1 MSIKIDPKKEPFIR
15 VGIILPEDQQKSFTI
30 KFGDSGD
37 YKFTPEL
44 QNKIASSLEFICR
57 GNLICTGTLVAKEF
71 QIEQKRK
78 EFDNNKPLTLG
89 PVTTGRGFHWEKQI
103 EVQLPGDLE
112 ITSRNGF
119 LMVVNTVPA
128 EQYLMCVATSEMS
141 SDCPRAFM
149 EAQTIAARSWLFAN
163 VEKKH
168 ADLEIDVCNDDCCQ
182 RYQGASGVNELS
194 KTVTTSTHGKVLVYN
209 NAICD
214 ARYSKSCG
222 GITEAGVNVWPQEDL
237 DYLVSIQ
244 DGEQAFCGPDFISD
258 SNLYKYLGS
267 VDEHQSYFRWNYKI
281 SQKEMIVHMNKI
293 HFLNGEVVIGI
304 ENEKR
309 GSSGRILFCD
319 IVYVDSNNQQQT
331 KHLESEYSI
340 RQTLSP
346 SFLFSSAFKMK
357 PQNIQKGVPGSF
369 SFEGKGWGH
378 GAGMCQIGAL
388 GMALNG
394 TSTESILTHYF
405 PKAKLTQVYSS

>member
-15 VGIILPEDQQKSFTI
+15 VGIVLPEDQQKSITI
-30 KFGDSGD
+30 YLGDFDD

-44 QNKIASSLEFICR
+44 QNNTASSLEFICR
-57 GNLICTGTLVAKEF
+57 GNLICAGISVGKEF
-71 QIEQKRK
+71 QIEQNRK

-103 EVQLPGDLE
+103 EAQLSGDLE

-119 LMVVNTVPA
+119 LKVVNTVPA

-141 SDCPRAFM
+141 SDCPSAFV

-168 ADLEIDVCNDDCCQ
+168 ADLGIDVCNDDCCQ
-182 RYQGASGVNELS
+182 RYQGIPGITDYAILAAKKSA
-194 KTVTTSTHGKVLVYN
+194 GKVLMYENEV
-209 NAICD
+209 CD

-222 GITEAGVNVWPQEDL
+222 GVTEAGVNVWPQEDL

-244 DGEQAFCGPDFISD
+244 DGEPAYCGPDFISD

-267 VDEHQSYFRWNYKI
+267 VDEYRSYFRWNDEI
-281 SQKEMIVHMNKI
+281 LQEEMIDHINKI
-293 HFLNGEVVIGI
+293 HSLNGEAVTGI

-309 GSSGRILFCD
+309 GSSGRILSCD
-319 IVYVDSNNQQQT
+319 LVYVDSNNQKHT
-331 KHLESEYSI
+331 KYLESEYSI

-346 SFLFSSAFKMK
+346 SFLFSSAFKMN
-357 PQNIQKGVPGSF
+357 PQNIQKGIPESF
-369 SFEGKGWGH
+369 LFEGKGWGH
-378 GAGMCQIGAL
+378 GAGMCQLGAL

-394 TSTESILTHYF
+394 FSVDSILTHYF
-405 PKAKLTQVYSS
+405 PKAKLTRIYS

>member
-1 MSIKIDPKKEPFIR
+1 MLVKGKIPDNEPIVSIGL
-15 VGIILPEDQQKSFTI
+15 VLPEDCQKSVEITHSETNQNFFIELKNGELVSNGETVPSVKI
-30 KFGDSGD
+30 QNSSTDS
-37 YKFTPEL
+37 
-44 QNKIASSLEFICR
+44 
-57 GNLICTGTLVAKEF
+57 
-71 QIEQKRK
+71 QI
-78 EFDNNKPLTLG
+78 TVH
-89 PVTTGRGFHWEKQI
+89 PVKAGRGFHWEKQI

-258 SNLYKYLGS
+258 SKLYKYLGS
-267 VDEHQSYFRWNYKI
+267 VDEHQSYFTWNYKI

-309 GSSGRILFCD
+309 GSSGRILF
-319 IVYVDSNNQQQT
+319 
-331 KHLESEYSI
+331 
-340 RQTLSP
+340 
-346 SFLFSSAFKMK
+346 
-357 PQNIQKGVPGSF
+357 
-369 SFEGKGWGH
+369 
-378 GAGMCQIGAL
+378 
-388 GMALNG
+388 
-394 TSTESILTHYF
+394 
-405 PKAKLTQVYSS
+405 